1 VNTAQPLE
9 VSRNGEI
16 GQNGKSVGTIKLAEF
31 ENPAGLTKYGANY
44 FLNTTGQEP
53 ADAAAAQ
60 IYQGKIEASNV
71 SASHGA
77 VRIVGLSRQFEMMQ
91 KAISI
96 SNDMGKK
103 AIEEVAKV

>member
-1 VNTAQPLE
+1 MAKSARTA
-9 VSRNGEI
+9 SRSGASSSSNL
-16 GQNGKSVGTIKLAEF
+16 QS
-31 ENPAGLTKYGANY
+31 PAGLTKFGANY
-44 FLNTTGQEP
+44 FSNTTGQEP
-53 ADAAAAQ
+53 VEATGTQ
-60 IYQGKIEASNV
+60 IYQGKIETSNV

-91 KAISI
+91 KAITL